1 VLYMDGALSLSA
13 EYHAWCAGPHNA
25 LRATAEKHA
34 LKILFPKDGATFT
47 LNPAM
52 SEAQQMLPLQS
63 SLPQCEW
70 FLNGEKILRPLI
82 PLERGR
88 WTVTARA
95 QGEVAVSHYVVE

>member
-1 VLYMDGALSLSA
+1 VDGVLRLPP
-13 EYHAWCAGPHNA
+13 EYHAWSAGPGNA
-25 LRATAEKHA
+25 LGAAAEKNS
-34 LKILFPKDGATFT
+34 LKILFPKDGSTFSF
-47 LNPAM
+47 NPAM

-70 FLNGEKILRPLI
+70 FLNGEKVLRPLI

-95 QGEVAVSHYVVE
+95 QGEAAVSHYVVE